1 MSATTD
7 KPMTRVGVQ
16 QPSSAAGTGRGA
28 SMIGAL
34 VLLATV
40 QLMVVLDTTIVNV
53 ALPTI
58 QAKVGFSTSGIAWVV
73 NGYALTFGA
82 LLLLGGRSGDLL
94 GRRNVFVAALGAFAL
109 ASAIGG
115 LASSPTMLIVARVV
129 QGASAAFAQATA
141 LSLIIS
147 TFPAGAA
154 RNRAVGVFAAMEG
167 LGAAAGLLLG
177 GLIVE
182 YISWRWVFFLN
193 VPVAASAAL
202 LAPRLIPAPTR
213 GRAVFDLPGAA
224 TATVGLGLLVFGLS
238 GAADHGW
245 TTALTLGPIL
255 AGLLALATF
264 VGLEARSKQPLMPLW
279 VFRDRNRGGAY
290 VIQALLG
297 AALFGMFFLSTL
309 FLQHVLGYS
318 PLKAGAA
325 FIPLTVVMIASAGLV
340 SKLVVHTGI
349 RPLIATGTALAA
361 IGLLWL
367 SNLTPHSSYVS
378 GVMLPLMVLALGLG
392 MTFVPATLS
401 AVSGV
406 STTAIQIGGAIGLAI
421 LATVAATTTAH
432 QAPGTP
438 LPQAL
443 TAGYTHAFQI
453 AAIIIALAVPIAL
466 TVLRLRP
473 TAETGDGDDPSLA
486 DVRQHGTDAPAG
498 PRLSSTRPARRQ
510 QKGRCARFPLA
521 SGSQRRCWSR
531 CCSGRGPSAS
541 AEGRETPADAA
552 QCSRDEVVGVGAS
565 LSSNPA
571 A

>member
-82 LLLLGGRSGDLL
+82 LLLLGGRSGDML

-141 LSLIIS
+141 LSLIVS

-193 VPVAASAAL
+193 VPVAVSAAL

-279 VFRDRNRGGAY
+279 VFRDRDRGGAY
-290 VIQALLG
+290 VVQALLG

-309 FLQHVLGYS
+309 FLQHVLGYT

-325 FIPLTVVMIASAGLV
+325 FIPVTVVMIAGAGLV
-340 SKLVVHTGI
+340 SKLVVHTGV
-349 RPLIATGTALAA
+349 RPLIATGTAITA

-378 GVMLPLMVLALGLG
+378 GVMLPLILLALGLG

-401 AVSGV
+401 AVSGVTEEHSGLVSGV

-473 TAETGDGDDPSLA
+473 TAETGHGDAPPLA
-486 DVRQHGTDAPAG
+486 DVRQHETDAPAG

-521 SGSQRRCWSR
+521 SGSQRRC
-531 CCSGRGPSAS
+531 
-541 AEGRETPADAA
+541 
-552 QCSRDEVVGVGAS
+552 
-565 LSSNPA
+565 
-571 A
+571 

>member
-16 QPSSAAGTGRGA
+16 QPSSAAGTGGGA

-82 LLLLGGRSGDLL
+82 LLLLGGRSGDML
-94 GRRNVFVAALGAFAL
+94 GRRTVFVAALGAFAL
-109 ASAIGG
+109 ASAIGGVGARPAMLVVARGGAGGFAGVAPGVASAIGG

-141 LSLIIS
+141 LSLIVS

-202 LAPRLIPAPTR
+202 LAPRLIPGPTR

-245 TTALTLGPIL
+245 TIALTLGPIL

-290 VIQALLG
+290 LIQALLG

-349 RPLIATGTALAA
+349 RPLIATGTAIAA

-367 SNLTPHSSYVS
+367 SNLTPHSSYIS
-378 GVMLPLMVLALGLG
+378 GAMLPLIVVGIGLG
-392 MTFVPATLS
+392 MTFVPAPLS

-406 STTAIQIGGAIGLAI
+406 KEEHSGLVSGVSLTAIQIGGAIGLAL

-443 TAGYTHAFQI
+443 TPRYTRAFEVS
-453 AAIIIALAVPIAL
+453 AIIIAPAAPIAWPR
-466 TVLRLRP
+466 LRLRP
-473 TAETGDGDDPSLA
+473 TTKKGQRDAPSPA
-486 DVRQHGTDAPAG
+486 DVRQHGPDPTIAYAG
-498 PRLSSTRPARRQ
+498 R
-510 QKGRCARFPLA
+510 A
-521 SGSQRRCWSR
+521 S
-531 CCSGRGPSAS
+531 
-541 AEGRETPADAA
+541 
-552 QCSRDEVVGVGAS
+552 V
-565 LSSNPA
+565 
-571 A
+571 

>member
-1 MSATTD
+1 MRTNDDDHPARA
-7 KPMTRVGVQ
+7 P
-16 QPSSAAGTGRGA
+16 RGA
-28 SMIGAL
+28 RAGGEGTAKAQRAAPMIGAL

-58 QAKVGFSTSGIAWVV
+58 QAGVGFSAAGIAWVV

-94 GRRNVFVAALGAFAL
+94 GRRSVFMASLAAFAA
-109 ASAIGG
+109 ASMVAG
-115 LASSPTMLIVARVV
+115 LSSSPGLLIAARVA

-141 LSLIIS
+141 LALIVS

-202 LAPRLIPAPTR
+202 LAPRLIPAQTR
-213 GRAVFDLPGAA
+213 ERAAFDLPGAA
-224 TATVGLGLLVFGLS
+224 TATAGLGLLVFGLS

-290 VIQALLG
+290 VVQALLG

-309 FLQHVLGYS
+309 FLQHVLGYT

-325 FIPLTVVMIASAGLV
+325 FIPLTVIMMGAAG
-340 SKLVVHTGI
+340 
-349 RPLIATGTALAA
+349 
-361 IGLLWL
+361 
-367 SNLTPHSSYVS
+367 
-378 GVMLPLMVLALGLG
+378 
-392 MTFVPATLS
+392 
-401 AVSGV
+401 AVSR
-406 STTAIQIGGAIGLAI
+406 I
-421 LATVAATTTAH
+421 VA
-432 QAPGTP
+432 
-438 LPQAL
+438 
-443 TAGYTHAFQI
+443 
-453 AAIIIALAVPIAL
+453 
-466 TVLRLRP
+466 R
-473 TAETGDGDDPSLA
+473 TG
-486 DVRQHGTDAPAG
+486 
-498 PRLSSTRPARRQ
+498 
-510 QKGRCARFPLA
+510 
-521 SGSQRRCWSR
+521 
-531 CCSGRGPSAS
+531 
-541 AEGRETPADAA
+541 
-552 QCSRDEVVGVGAS
+552 
-565 LSSNPA
+565 
-571 A
+571 

>member
-7 KPMTRVGVQ
+7 KPM
-16 QPSSAAGTGRGA
+16 SAAGTARGA

-82 LLLLGGRSGDLL
+82 LLLLGGRSGDML

-115 LASSPTMLIVARVV
+115 LASSPAMLIVARVV

-141 LSLIIS
+141 LALIVS

-182 YISWRWVFFLN
+182 YISWRWVFFVN

-202 LAPRLIPAPTR
+202 LAPRLLPAPTR
-213 GRAVFDLPGAA
+213 ERAAFDLPGAT

-238 GAADHGW
+238 RAGDHGW

-255 AGLLALATF
+255 TGLLALATF

-290 VIQALLG
+290 LIQALLG

-349 RPLIATGTALAA
+349 RD
-361 IGLLWL
+361 
-367 SNLTPHSSYVS
+367 
-378 GVMLPLMVLALGLG
+378 
-392 MTFVPATLS
+392 
-401 AVSGV
+401 
-406 STTAIQIGGAIGLAI
+406 
-421 LATVAATTTAH
+421 
-432 QAPGTP
+432 
-438 LPQAL
+438 
-443 TAGYTHAFQI
+443 
-453 AAIIIALAVPIAL
+453 
-466 TVLRLRP
+466 RK
-473 TAETGDGDDPSLA
+473 
-486 DVRQHGTDAPAG
+486 
-498 PRLSSTRPARRQ
+498 STR
-510 QKGRCARFPLA
+510 LN
-521 SGSQRRCWSR
+521 
-531 CCSGRGPSAS
+531 
-541 AEGRETPADAA
+541 
-552 QCSRDEVVGVGAS
+552 
-565 LSSNPA
+565 SSHQIISYA
-571 A
+571 VFCL

>member
-1 MSATTD
+1 MTSSADKCGDIQTQELTMSATTD

-16 QPSSAAGTGRGA
+16 EPSSAAGTGRGA

-58 QAKVGFSTSGIAWVV
+58 QTKVGFSTSGIAWVV

-82 LLLLGGRSGDLL
+82 LLLLGGRSGDML

-109 ASAIGG
+109 AS
-115 LASSPTMLIVARVV
+115 
-129 QGASAAFAQATA
+129 
-141 LSLIIS
+141 
-147 TFPAGAA
+147 
-154 RNRAVGVFAAMEG
+154 AVGVFAAMEG

-290 VIQALLG
+290 LIQALLG

-309 FLQHVLGYS
+309 YLQHVLGYS

-340 SKLVVHTGI
+340 SKLVVHTGV
-349 RPLIATGTALAA
+349 RPLIATGTAIAA

-367 SNLTPHSSYVS
+367 SNLTPHSSYIS
-378 GVMLPLMVLALGLG
+378 GAMLPLIVVGIGLG

-406 STTAIQIGGAIGLAI
+406 KEEHSGLVSGVSLTAIQIGGAIGLAT

-443 TAGYTHAFQI
+443 TAGYTRAFEVS
-453 AAIIIALAVPIAL
+453 AIIIALAVPIAL
-466 TVLRLRP
+466 TLLRLRP
-473 TAETGDGDDPSLA
+473 HRGKRTA
-486 DVRQHGTDAPAG
+486 
-498 PRLSSTRPARRQ
+498 
-510 QKGRCARFPLA
+510 
-521 SGSQRRCWSR
+521 
-531 CCSGRGPSAS
+531 
-541 AEGRETPADAA
+541 
-552 QCSRDEVVGVGAS
+552 
-565 LSSNPA
+565 
-571 A
+571 

>member
-82 LLLLGGRSGDLL
+82 LLLLGGRSGDML

-177 GLIVE
+177 GVLVN
-182 YISWRWVFFLN
+182 SLGWRWVFFVN
-193 VPVAASAAL
+193 VPVALVVAA
-202 LAPRLIPAPTR
+202 LAPRFIPVAAR
-213 GRAVFDLPGAA
+213 QSARFDLRGAA
-224 TATVGLGLLVFGLS
+224 SATVGLGLLVFGLAR
-238 GAADHGW
+238 AAEHGW
-245 TTALTLGPIL
+245 ADITTFGPIAIGVL
-255 AGLLALATF
+255 GLLVF
-264 VGLEARSKQPLMPLW
+264 VRIEARSAQPLMPLW
-279 VFRDRNRGGAY
+279 VFADRNRGGAY
-290 VIQALLG
+290 LIQALMG

-309 FLQHVLGYS
+309 YLQNVLGYG

-325 FIPLTVVMIASAGLV
+325 FVPVAVA
-340 SKLVVHTGI
+340 
-349 RPLIATGTALAA
+349 LIAAA
-361 IGLLWL
+361 G
-367 SNLTPHSSYVS
+367 
-378 GVMLPLMVLALGLG
+378 
-392 MTFVPATLS
+392 
-401 AVSGV
+401 AVSQV
-406 STTAIQIGGAIGLAI
+406 
-421 LATVAATTTAH
+421 VA
-432 QAPGTP
+432 
-438 LPQAL
+438 
-443 TAGYTHAFQI
+443 
-453 AAIIIALAVPIAL
+453 
-466 TVLRLRP
+466 
-473 TAETGDGDDPSLA
+473 
-486 DVRQHGTDAPAG
+486 
-498 PRLSSTRPARRQ
+498 
-510 QKGRCARFPLA
+510 
-521 SGSQRRCWSR
+521 
-531 CCSGRGPSAS
+531 
-541 AEGRETPADAA
+541 
-552 QCSRDEVVGVGAS
+552 
-565 LSSNPA
+565 
-571 A
+571 

>member
-1 MSATTD
+1 MSYWQAAPITASRHPNRRADHEPHNRQADDPSRGSATIERRGD
-7 KPMTRVGVQ
+7 RQGRVDDRRAG
-16 QPSSAAGTGRGA
+16 AAGHRAANGRARHHDRQRRAANDPGQ
-28 SMIGAL
+28 GR
-34 VLLATV
+34 LLHQRNRLGRQWLRVDLRRPAAARRAQRRHARTPARV
-40 QLMVVLDTTIVNV
+40 RGRAGGVR
-53 ALPTI
+53 AR
-58 QAKVGFSTSGIAWVV
+58 
-73 NGYALTFGA
+73 
-82 LLLLGGRSGDLL
+82 LGGRRGGS
-94 GRRNVFVAALGAFAL
+94 AL
-109 ASAIGG
+109 APASGG

-141 LSLIIS
+141 LSLIVS

-264 VGLEARSKQPLMPLW
+264 VGLEARSKQPLMPFW

-290 VIQALLG
+290 LIQALLG

-340 SKLVVHTGI
+340 SKLVVHTGV
-349 RPLIATGTALAA
+349 RPLIATGTAIAA

-367 SNLTPHSSYVS
+367 SNLTPHSSYMS
-378 GVMLPLMVLALGLG
+378 GAMLPLIMVGIGLG

-406 STTAIQIGGAIGLAI
+406 KEEDSGLVSGVSLTAIQIGGAVGLAL

-443 TAGYTHAFQI
+443 TAGYTRAFEVS
-453 AAIIIALAVPIAL
+453 ALIIALAV
-466 TVLRLRP
+466 
-473 TAETGDGDDPSLA
+473 
-486 DVRQHGTDAPAG
+486 
-498 PRLSSTRPARRQ
+498 
-510 QKGRCARFPLA
+510 
-521 SGSQRRCWSR
+521 
-531 CCSGRGPSAS
+531 
-541 AEGRETPADAA
+541 
-552 QCSRDEVVGVGAS
+552 
-565 LSSNPA
+565 
-571 A
+571 

>member
-1 MSATTD
+1 MTSSADNCRRHPNPGAAMSATTN

-82 LLLLGGRSGDLL
+82 LLLLGGRSGD
-94 GRRNVFVAALGAFAL
+94 
-109 ASAIGG
+109 
-115 LASSPTMLIVARVV
+115 M
-129 QGASAAFAQATA
+129 
-141 LSLIIS
+141 
-147 TFPAGAA
+147 
-154 RNRAVGVFAAMEG
+154 
-167 LGAAAGLLLG
+167 
-177 GLIVE
+177 VE
-182 YISWRWVFFLN
+182 YISWRWVFFLT

-224 TATVGLGLLVFGLS
+224 TVTVGLGLLVFGLS

-255 AGLLALATF
+255 AGLLALASF
-264 VGLEARSKQPLMPLW
+264 VGLEARSKQPLMPFW

-290 VIQALLG
+290 LIQALLG

-349 RPLIATGTALAA
+349 RPLIATGTAIAA

-367 SNLTPHSSYVS
+367 SNLTPHSSYIS
-378 GVMLPLMVLALGLG
+378 GAMVPLIVVGSVLA
-392 MTFVPATLS
+392 MTFVPSTLS

-406 STTAIQIGGAIGLAI
+406 KEEHPGLVSGVSLTAIQIGGAIGLAV

-432 QAPGTP
+432 PAPGTP
-438 LPQAL
+438 LPQAV
-443 TAGYTHAFQI
+443 TAGYTPAFELS
-453 AAIIIALAVPIAL
+453 AIIIALALPIAFTL
-466 TVLRLRP
+466 LRLRP
-473 TAETGDGDDPSLA
+473 
-486 DVRQHGTDAPAG
+486 
-498 PRLSSTRPARRQ
+498 
-510 QKGRCARFPLA
+510 
-521 SGSQRRCWSR
+521 
-531 CCSGRGPSAS
+531 
-541 AEGRETPADAA
+541 AA
-552 QCSRDEVVGVGAS
+552 A
-565 LSSNPA
+565 
-571 A
+571 

>member
-82 LLLLGGRSGDLL
+82 LLLLGGRSGDML

-141 LSLIIS
+141 LSLIVS

-290 VIQALLG
+290 LIQALLG

-340 SKLVVHTGI
+340 SKLVVHTGV
-349 RPLIATGTALAA
+349 RPLIATGTAIAA

-367 SNLTPHSSYVS
+367 SNLTPHSSYMS
-378 GVMLPLMVLALGLG
+378 GAMLPLIVVGIGLG

-406 STTAIQIGGAIGLAI
+406 KEEHSGLVSGVSLTAIQIGGAIGLAI

-438 LPQAL
+438 TPQAL
-443 TAGYTHAFQI
+443 TAGYTRAFEVS
-453 AAIIIALAVPIAL
+453 AIIIALAVPIAL
-466 TVLRLRP
+466 TLLRLRP
-473 TAETGDGDDPSLA
+473 TAEKGQGDDPSLA

-498 PRLSSTRPARRQ
+498 APSEPPLMAPVTVTSANGRTLDGQAGVHVTRQRQTTSTNKEQLIGRLRPSTPQ
-510 QKGRCARFPLA
+510 THA
-521 SGSQRRCWSR
+521 SR
-531 CCSGRGPSAS
+531 
-541 AEGRETPADAA
+541 
-552 QCSRDEVVGVGAS
+552 
-565 LSSNPA
+565 
-571 A
+571 

>member
-1 MSATTD
+1 
-7 KPMTRVGVQ
+7 MTAIPTAVKGPLAVRPDVAVADAAANKRN
-16 QPSSAAGTGRGA
+16 SSLV
-28 SMIGAL
+28 GAL
-34 VLLATV
+34 VLLAAV

-53 ALPTI
+53 ALPSI
-58 QAKVGFSTSGIAWVV
+58 QSGLGFSISGIAWVV

-82 LLLLGGRSGDLL
+82 LLLLGGRSGDRL
-94 GRRNVFVAALGAFAL
+94 GRRNVFIGSLAGFAL
-109 ASAIGG
+109 ASLLGG
-115 LASSPTMLIVARVV
+115 LSSGPAMLVAGRVL
-129 QGASAAFAQATA
+129 QGAAAAFAQATA
-141 LSLIIS
+141 LSLIVS

-177 GLIVE
+177 GVIVE

-193 VPVAASAAL
+193 VPVAAAAAL

-213 GRAVFDLPGAA
+213 GRAVFDLPGGA

-290 VIQALLG
+290 LIQALLG

-309 FLQHVLGYS
+309 FLQRVLGYS

-349 RPLIATGTALAA
+349 RPLIATGTAIAA

-367 SNLTPHSSYVS
+367 SNLTPHSSYIS
-378 GVMLPLMVLALGLG
+378 GAMLPLIVVGIGLG

-406 STTAIQIGGAIGLAI
+406 KEEHSGLVSGVSLTAIQ
-421 LATVAATTTAH
+421 T
-432 QAPGTP
+432 
-438 LPQAL
+438 
-443 TAGYTHAFQI
+443 
-453 AAIIIALAVPIAL
+453 
-466 TVLRLRP
+466 
-473 TAETGDGDDPSLA
+473 
-486 DVRQHGTDAPAG
+486 
-498 PRLSSTRPARRQ
+498 
-510 QKGRCARFPLA
+510 
-521 SGSQRRCWSR
+521 
-531 CCSGRGPSAS
+531 
-541 AEGRETPADAA
+541 
-552 QCSRDEVVGVGAS
+552 
-565 LSSNPA
+565 
-571 A
+571 

>member
-82 LLLLGGRSGDLL
+82 LLLLGGRSGDTL

-109 ASAIGG
+109 AS
-115 LASSPTMLIVARVV
+115 
-129 QGASAAFAQATA
+129 
-141 LSLIIS
+141 
-147 TFPAGAA
+147 
-154 RNRAVGVFAAMEG
+154 
-167 LGAAAGLLLG
+167 
-177 GLIVE
+177 
-182 YISWRWVFFLN
+182 
-193 VPVAASAAL
+193 
-202 LAPRLIPAPTR
+202 
-213 GRAVFDLPGAA
+213 
-224 TATVGLGLLVFGLS
+224 VGLGLLVFGLS

-290 VIQALLG
+290 LIQALLG

-349 RPLIATGTALAA
+349 RPLIATGTAIAA

-367 SNLTPHSSYVS
+367 SNLTPHSSYIS
-378 GVMLPLMVLALGLG
+378 GAMLPLIVVGIGLG

-406 STTAIQIGGAIGLAI
+406 KEEHSGLVSGVSLTAIQIGGAIGLAI

-443 TAGYTHAFQI
+443 TAGYTRAFEVS
-453 AAIIIALAVPIAL
+453 AIIIALAVPIAL
-466 TVLRLRP
+466 TLLRLRP
-473 TAETGDGDDPSLA
+473 TAEKGQGDDPSLA
-486 DVRQHGTDAPAG
+486 DVRQHGTDARAG
-498 PRLSSTRPARRQ
+498 APSEPPVMAPVTVTSANGRTLDGQASVHVTRQRQTTSTNTEQLIGRPRPSTPQ
-510 QKGRCARFPLA
+510 THA
-521 SGSQRRCWSR
+521 SR
-531 CCSGRGPSAS
+531 
-541 AEGRETPADAA
+541 
-552 QCSRDEVVGVGAS
+552 
-565 LSSNPA
+565 
-571 A
+571 

>member
-34 VLLATV
+34 VLLATVQLMVVLDTTIVTV

-82 LLLLGGRSGDLL
+82 LLLLGGRSGDML

-141 LSLIIS
+141 LSLIVS

-290 VIQALLG
+290 LIQALLG

-340 SKLVVHTGI
+340 SKLVVHTGV
-349 RPLIATGTALAA
+349 RPLIATGTAIAA

-367 SNLTPHSSYVS
+367 SNLTPHSSYI
-378 GVMLPLMVLALGLG
+378 LG

-406 STTAIQIGGAIGLAI
+406 KEEHSGLVSGVSLTAIQIGGAIGLAI

-443 TAGYTHAFQI
+443 TAGYTRAFEVS
-453 AAIIIALAVPIAL
+453 AIIIALAVPIAL
-466 TVLRLRP
+466 TLLRLRP
-473 TAETGDGDDPSLA
+473 TAEKGQGDDPSLA

-498 PRLSSTRPARRQ
+498 APSEPPLMAPVTVTSANGRTLDGQAGVHVTRQRQTTSTNKEQLIGRPRPSTPQ
-510 QKGRCARFPLA
+510 THA
-521 SGSQRRCWSR
+521 SR
-531 CCSGRGPSAS
+531 
-541 AEGRETPADAA
+541 
-552 QCSRDEVVGVGAS
+552 
-565 LSSNPA
+565 
-571 A
+571 

>member
-82 LLLLGGRSGDLL
+82 LLLLGGRSGDML
-94 GRRNVFVAALGAFAL
+94 GRRSVFVAALGAFAL

-213 GRAVFDLPGAA
+213 GRAVFDLPGAV
-224 TATVGLGLLVFGLS
+224 TGTVGLGLLVFGLS

-245 TTALTLGPIL
+245 TTALAP
-255 AGLLALATF
+255 F

-290 VIQALLG
+290 LIQALLG

-325 FIPLTVVMIASAGLV
+325 FIPLTVVMIASAALV
-340 SKLVVHTGI
+340 SKLVVHTGV
-349 RPLIATGTALAA
+349 RPLIATGTAIAA

-367 SNLTPHSSYVS
+367 SNLTPHSSYMS
-378 GVMLPLMVLALGLG
+378 GAMLPLIVVGIGLG
-392 MTFVPATLS
+392 MTFVPATLAAIS
-401 AVSGV
+401 GVKEEHSGLVSGV
-406 STTAIQIGGAIGLAI
+406 SLTAIQIGGAIGLAI
-421 LATVAATTTAH
+421 LATVAATT
-432 QAPGTP
+432 
-438 LPQAL
+438 
-443 TAGYTHAFQI
+443 
-453 AAIIIALAVPIAL
+453 
-466 TVLRLRP
+466 
-473 TAETGDGDDPSLA
+473 
-486 DVRQHGTDAPAG
+486 
-498 PRLSSTRPARRQ
+498 
-510 QKGRCARFPLA
+510 
-521 SGSQRRCWSR
+521 
-531 CCSGRGPSAS
+531 
-541 AEGRETPADAA
+541 
-552 QCSRDEVVGVGAS
+552 
-565 LSSNPA
+565 
-571 A
+571 

>member
-1 MSATTD
+1 MRTNDDDHPARAPRGARAGGGGTA
-7 KPMTRVGVQ
+7 KAQRAAPMT
-16 QPSSAAGTGRGA
+16 
-28 SMIGAL
+28 GAL

-58 QAKVGFSTSGIAWVV
+58 QAGVGFSAAGIAWVV

-94 GRRNVFVAALGAFAL
+94 GRRNVFIGSLAVFALSSMLGGLSSGPAMLVAA
-109 ASAIGG
+109 
-115 LASSPTMLIVARVV
+115 RVL
-129 QGASAAFAQATA
+129 QGAAAAFAQATA
-141 LSLIIS
+141 LSLIVS

-154 RNRAVGVFAAMEG
+154 RNRAVGVFGAMEG

-213 GRAVFDLPGAA
+213 GSAVFDLPGAV
-224 TATVGLGLLVFGLS
+224 TGTVGLGLLVFGLS

-264 VGLEARSKQPLMPLW
+264 VGLEARSKQPLMPIW

-290 VIQALLG
+290 LIQGLLG

-325 FIPLTVVMIASAGLV
+325 FIPLTVVMIASAALV

-401 AVSGV
+401 AVSGATEEHSGLV
-406 STTAIQIGGAIGLAI
+406 SGVSLTAIQIGGAIGLAI
-421 LATVAATTTAH
+421 LATVRATTTAH
-432 QAPGTP
+432 QAPD
-438 LPQAL
+438 
-443 TAGYTHAFQI
+443 
-453 AAIIIALAVPIAL
+453 
-466 TVLRLRP
+466 R
-473 TAETGDGDDPSLA
+473 
-486 DVRQHGTDAPAG
+486 
-498 PRLSSTRPARRQ
+498 
-510 QKGRCARFPLA
+510 K
-521 SGSQRRCWSR
+521 
-531 CCSGRGPSAS
+531 
-541 AEGRETPADAA
+541 
-552 QCSRDEVVGVGAS
+552 
-565 LSSNPA
+565 
-571 A
+571 